1 MSGDRPDLCHAVRGL
16 ASSMRSPRTGD
27 WLRLKKVVRYLVKR
41 PYMKRV
47 FKVQSDEDY
56 KVNGR
61 RDADWSG
68 DLKTRRSVSGLVVAT
83 GKHVVMVKSTSQT
96 VVALSSAESGY

>member
-1 MSGDRPDLCHAVRGL
+1 
-16 ASSMRSPRTGD
+16 
-27 WLRLKKVVRYLVKR
+27 
-41 PYMKRV
+41 MKRV

-83 GKHVVMVKSTSQT
+83 GKHVVMVKPTSQT